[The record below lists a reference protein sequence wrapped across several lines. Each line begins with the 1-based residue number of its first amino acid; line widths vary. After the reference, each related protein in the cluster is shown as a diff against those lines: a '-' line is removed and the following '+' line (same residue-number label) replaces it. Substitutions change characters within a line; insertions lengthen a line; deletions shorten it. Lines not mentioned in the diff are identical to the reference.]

1 MLIAKTKKHFLS
13 SGSKD
18 ILVNP
23 KMLTRHMLVAGS
35 TGKGKSCSLKVLIEQ
50 LSKEGIPTFFTD
62 VKGDGAGL
70 CKEGV
75 ETPVLRGILDELEV
89 KKFNFSGFPVKFWDV
104 LGQQGSRI
112 QTTVSGMGAL
122 FLSKMLGLTEAQT
135 RIVNG
140 VFTYAENCNAKIKTL
155 QEFLTVLN
163 LMRLSGNGHV
173 SLTSAGVIQGAVIEL
188 QRQGGDNFFGETEF
202 DLTTLIKTER
212 GKGKVN
218 ILAANKLMRFP
229 KLYAGF
235 LLWTLDTLYEILP
248 EVGDLEK
255 PKLVVIIDEAKLLF
269 GGLKKNPSLLEKIE
283 QSIRLIRS
291 KGVGIVLSTQSPDD
305 IPKEILGQL
314 GNRIQHGM
322 IACTGDEA
330 RAISNMVKTFR
341 KNNSVNVEEAIIEM
355 GIGEALISFLQDG
368 GVPMPVERCN
378 IMPPQSFMGA
388 ISEEERQKFY

>member
-1 MLIAKTKKHFLS
+1 MWI
-13 SGSKD
+13 
-18 ILVNP
+18 
-23 KMLTRHMLVAGS
+23 
-35 TGKGKSCSLKVLIEQ
+35 
-50 LSKEGIPTFFTD
+50 
-62 VKGDGAGL
+62 
-70 CKEGV
+70 
-75 ETPVLRGILDELEV
+75 
-89 KKFNFSGFPVKFWDV
+89 
-104 LGQQGSRI
+104 
-112 QTTVSGMGAL
+112 
-122 FLSKMLGLTEAQT
+122 
-135 RIVNG
+135 
-140 VFTYAENCNAKIKTL
+140 
-155 QEFLTVLN
+155 
-163 LMRLSGNGHV
+163 
-173 SLTSAGVIQGAVIEL
+173 
-188 QRQGGDNFFGETEF
+188 
-202 DLTTLIKTER
+202 
-212 GKGKVN
+212 
-218 ILAANKLMRFP
+218 
-229 KLYAGF
+229 
-235 LLWTLDTLYEILP
+235 LDTLYEILP
-248 EVGDLEK
+248 EVGDSLDK

-330 RAISNMVKTFR
+330 RAISNMVRTFR